1 MAALTGHMLV
11 VDDNRMNR
19 LVLGHSLEQEGH
31 SVEFAE
37 NGRQALEMMRA
48 RLFDLILL
56 DVLMPEMNGYEVL
69 AEVHADPHLKYIP
82 VVMVSSIDEL
92 DSVVK
97 CLEMGAEDYLPK
109 PFKPALLRARV
120 NSTLEKKQL
129 RDRQRELFSKFATQ
143 EVADQL
149 LETGFALGGKHV
161 TATAMFS
168 DIRSFTTITESQSA
182 DDTITLLNTYFRHMF
197 SAVESE
203 GGIISQIIGDGL
215 LSIFGAPMPQADH
228 RERAVVAA
236 LKMVDHVDL
245 FNREQK
251 QNKRVQIK
259 IGIGIASGDMVVGII
274 GTEKRAVYTC
284 LGDTVNQAARLEAH
298 TKVVGEPILIDENTR
313 QGLSSDLRVNDHGE
327 AMLKGKTVPVHVFSV
342 PPLTL

>member
-1 MAALTGHMLV
+1 MATLTGRMLV

-19 LVLGHSLEQEGH
+19 LVLGRSLEQEGH
-31 SVEFAE
+31 SVAFAE
-37 NGRQALEMMRA
+37 NGKQALEMMHA
-48 RLFDLILL
+48 NPFDLVLL

-69 AEVHADPHLKYIP
+69 AQIHADPHLNYIP

-92 DSVVK
+92 DSVIK

-161 TATAMFS
+161 VATAMFS
-168 DIRSFTTITESQSA
+168 DIRSFTAISESQSA
-182 DDTITLLNTYFRHMF
+182 DETIKLLNTYFGYMF

-215 LSIFGAPMPQADH
+215 LSIFGAPLPQADH
-228 RERAVVAA
+228 CERAVAAA
-236 LKMVDHVDL
+236 LKMIDHVEL
-245 FNREQK
+245 FNRDQRDNNLVE
-251 QNKRVQIK
+251 IK
-259 IGIGIASGDMVVGII
+259 IGIGIASGDMVVGLI

-313 QGLSSDLRVNDHGE
+313 QGLTFDLRVQDHGE
-327 AMLKGKTVPVHVFSV
+327 AMLKGKSQAVHVYSV
-342 PPLTL
+342 PPLAS

>member
-37 NGRQALEMMRA
+37 NGKQALEMMRA
-48 RLFDLILL
+48 HTYDLILL

-161 TATAMFS
+161 VATAMFS

-182 DDTITLLNTYFRHMF
+182 DDTIGLLNTYFRHMF

-215 LSIFGAPMPQADH
+215 LSIFGAPLPQVDH

-236 LKMVDHVDL
+236 LKMVDHVEL

-251 QNKRVQIK
+251 HNNRVQIK

-313 QGLSSDLRVNDHGE
+313 QGLSSDLRVKDQGE
-327 AMLKGKTVPVHVFSV
+327 AMLKGKTVPVHTYSV